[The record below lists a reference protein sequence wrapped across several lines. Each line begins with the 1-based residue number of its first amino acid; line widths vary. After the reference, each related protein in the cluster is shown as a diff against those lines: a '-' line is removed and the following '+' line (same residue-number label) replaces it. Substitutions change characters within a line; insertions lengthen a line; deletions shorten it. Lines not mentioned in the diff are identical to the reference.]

1 LVTHS
6 DYEYYFKNK
15 NRNLVIDVI
24 CQNNWEYIST
34 FYRWL
39 YNLND
44 NGNFVK
50 IGKRTSTKQN
60 YYINQ
65 NRLMK
70 YDYKWADASDVNN
83 IYLWIKMRN
92 ESDILKSQFD

>member
-1 LVTHS
+1 
-6 DYEYYFKNK
+6 
-15 NRNLVIDVI
+15 
-24 CQNNWEYIST
+24 
-34 FYRWL
+34 
-39 YNLND
+39 LND

-83 IYLWIKMRN
+83 IYLWIKMSN